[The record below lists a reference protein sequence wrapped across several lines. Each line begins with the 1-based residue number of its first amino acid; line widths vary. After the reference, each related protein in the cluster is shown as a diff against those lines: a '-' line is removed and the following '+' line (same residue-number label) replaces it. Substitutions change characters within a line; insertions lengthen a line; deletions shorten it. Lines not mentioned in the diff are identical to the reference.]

1 MSVSLRVVLDQLVS
15 PTGDDLATASRELAR
30 ALVAAAPLGC
40 RVEAIVP
47 AGEPIGIA
55 GLSHEQ
61 RLRLNRGRLAA
72 AWRFGVASGVGGG
85 LIHSPTLMAPL
96 VRHDRVNEGDQT
108 VVTVWDLAAWEAP
121 SELPRAEA
129 DWQRAMLRRAMR
141 HADAIVVPT
150 HAIAERLS
158 EWVDLGERIRVIPG
172 AVLDGFAEPSDA
184 DARRRDLRLPAEYVA
199 TSGGIGDSEGLAA
212 AMRAVAATDLDVV
225 VIGVPEGAEPAVADL
240 ASAAGLPERR
250 VHARGHLDRGDRAA
264 VIGGARAFLAPAT
277 RSAWPWRAT
286 EAMALGTPL
295 VAVDSAVHR
304 EVIYD
309 GGLFVPAD
317 HLAEALRTVIDGGGR
332 RLSVLGRDRARAFSW
347 AGAAEKVWQLH
358 ADL

>member
-15 PTGDDLATASRELAR
+15 PTGDDVATASRELAA
-30 ALVAAAPLGC
+30 ALVATAPLGC
-40 RVEAIVP
+40 RVEGILP
-47 AGEPIGIA
+47 AGEDIGLA
-55 GLSHEQ
+55 GLSHEH
-61 RLRLNRGRLAA
+61 RLRLNRMQLAA

-108 VVTVWDLAAWEAP
+108 VVTVWDLAPWETP
-121 SELPRAEA
+121 SEVSRAEA
-129 DWQRAMLRRAMR
+129 DWQRAMLRRAMK

-150 HAIAERLS
+150 HAIAERLA
-158 EWVDLGERIRVIPG
+158 EWADLGERIRVIPG
-172 AVLDGFAEPSDA
+172 AVLDGFAVPTDA
-184 DARRRDLRLPAEYVA
+184 DARRRDLRLPVEYVA
-199 TSGGIGDSEGLAA
+199 TAGGPAESDGLAA
-212 AMRAVAATDLDVV
+212 ALRAAAATTLDIV
-225 VIGVPEGAEPAVADL
+225 VIGVPEGAEPTVVDL
-240 ASAAGLPERR
+240 AAAAGLPERR
-250 VHARGHLDRGDRAA
+250 VHARGWLDRGDRAA
-264 VIGGARAFLAPAT
+264 VIGGARAFLAPSP

-295 VAVDSAVHR
+295 VAVDSPVHR

-317 HLAEALRTVIDGGGR
+317 QMPEALRTVVDSGGR
-332 RLSVLGRDRARAFSW
+332 RLSVLGRDRARAFTWMGS
-347 AGAAEKVWQLH
+347 AEKVWQLH